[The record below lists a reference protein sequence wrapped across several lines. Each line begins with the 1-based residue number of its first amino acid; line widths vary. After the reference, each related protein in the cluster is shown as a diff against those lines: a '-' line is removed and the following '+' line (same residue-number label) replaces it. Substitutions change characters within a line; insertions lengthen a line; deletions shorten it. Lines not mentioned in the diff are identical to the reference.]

1 MSNSVPAGYRPQTI
15 ETLPNYLAGKL
26 PSTLNLGGDPEQWK
40 VTEVGDGNLNM
51 VFIVKG
57 TKKTII
63 VKQALPW
70 LRAGGEGWPLSL
82 SRAGFEYKVLS
93 QEAEFAGHRLVPEVY
108 FYDEEMA
115 VFAMEYLTP
124 HVILRKE
131 LIAGKK
137 FPNLA
142 KDVGTFLARTLFHTS
157 DIGMP
162 AVKKKALT
170 AEFSLN
176 HELCKITED
185 LIFTEPY
192 YNAERNNWTSP
203 QLDEDVKKVWK
214 DKEMIQVA
222 MRYKYK
228 FMTEAQALL
237 HGDLHSGSI
246 MVTENE
252 TKVIDPEFGFMGPM
266 AFDIGNYIGNLLL
279 AYFSRPGW
287 DKDAFTREVY
297 QHWLIS
303 QIEETWEVFVEQFRQ
318 LWNGKTQGEA
328 WPAEIFQSLPMQVNA
343 AREEAQNQFF
353 RTLFEDSLIN
363 AGMEM
368 NRRIIGFA
376 GVADLKLIEDANLRA
391 QCERNAL
398 AMARELIVNAS
409 QFENMSSVGQL
420 AKTH

>member
-1 MSNSVPAGYRPQTI
+1 MSSSVPVGYVPQTT
-15 ETLPNYLAGKL
+15 ESLPAYLAEKL
-26 PSTLNLGGDPEQWK
+26 PATLKLGGEPDQWK
-40 VTEVGDGNLNM
+40 IKEVGDGNLNM
-51 VFIVKG
+51 VFIVEG
-57 TKKTII
+57 ADKTII

-82 SRAGFEYKVLS
+82 TRAGFEYNVLCHES
-93 QEAEFAGHRLVPEVY
+93 QSAGNDLVPEVF
-108 FYDEEMA
+108 FYDSHMA
-115 VFAMEYLTP
+115 LFAMEYLTP

-142 KDVGTFLARTLFHTS
+142 QDIGTFLARTLFHTS
-157 DIGMP
+157 DIGMT
-162 AVKKKALT
+162 AEKKKALT

-203 QLDEDVKKVWK
+203 QLAADMDRVWSDE
-214 DKEMIQVA
+214 EMIQVA
-222 MRYKYK
+222 MRYKFK
-228 FMTEAQALL
+228 FMTETQALL

-246 MVTENE
+246 MVTGDE

-266 AFDIGNYIGNLLL
+266 AFDTGNYIGNLLL

-287 DKDAFTREVY
+287 DDDEKCCLSY
-297 QHWLIS
+297 QNWLLN
-303 QIEETWEVFVEQFRQ
+303 QIDETWTVFITHFRQ
-318 LWNGKTQGEA
+318 LWNEKTQGEA
-328 WPAEIFQSLPMQVNA
+328 WPVEIYQNSLGKNA
-343 AREEAQNQFF
+343 LKNAQDQFF
-353 RTLFEDSLIN
+353 TTLLEDTLVN

-376 GVADLKLIEDANLRA
+376 GVADLKQIADAELRA
-391 QCERNAL
+391 QCERRAL
-398 AMARELIVNAS
+398 AMARELIVHARRY
-409 QFENMSSVGQL
+409 ENMTSVAQL
-420 AKTH
+420 ARTF